1 MPRAEFYLDPSNLP
15 DTSEV
20 LKRQKGLGLLLGPA
34 LVFALQELW
43 SNSESGRSPFWN
55 AVVEFSGNAECDP
68 VARSVAARTAAE
80 LPSLRG
86 DFDGLVESLGSAS
99 ANLKHAVAAISHI
112 VGALSVRIEDNQP
125 LALEPWC
132 HFAADISRQ
141 ISDVV
146 WSLRT
151 LLFLMVERVQTS
163 EQRAE
168 LGIASRSL
176 FKHAIEHA
184 SLAQLMPAAVGFVA
198 DTYASNPPAS
208 RGLLRLIFV
217 ADHFQKHAHAE
228 VPSLARKL
236 KRMAEVDA
244 PFVAEIYAK
253 SFAAQ
258 ITDTATTL
266 MGNSQILPLSSN
278 RRQDYQHAQWEL
290 KEFFPKFLAE
300 HPDHAA
306 TALIDVI
313 TGYIALEHPPSKG
326 METWTFD
333 VGGQQA
339 TLVED
344 WSNIWAWNP
353 DDRHGGN
360 EIGMLKAVVKRL
372 QTAAPIDAIH
382 LAKVIASRNKLGVVW
397 SRLFMA
403 ASTRPD
409 VLGAVLWSYATRRP
423 FIVCRDTRKDAI
435 DFITAQYP
443 HESMASRQAFE
454 EDVLGI
460 DFPRSSEPES
470 TRNDALEVLFSTIG
484 RDHLVTPEARQ
495 FAEAAHSKSG
505 ATNER
510 PASFVVT
517 SGSGEDWW
525 WLRKEGVDLK
535 APANA
540 GLLAQVKEVKS
551 ALQLDASVEKRS
563 IPVSEGASQ
572 LAVLKRAIE
581 DASRDG
587 ADCSVTGY
595 ASGVLADGTKKVAG
609 LDVARLRE
617 QPAIVPMLVELTAEL
632 ATHASPEVGGETEKH
647 FEDSAAWG
655 SPATRI
661 EAAEAAMHLS
671 RVDTATFERLR
682 STIERL
688 LSDPHPAVRLS
699 VAQRLTALWETA
711 RAAMWELA
719 AKVVE
724 REENR
729 GVVSVFA
736 NYFLGRIVHH
746 APAEVEGLTLKLSAR
761 FGEQNDKPAEKVREQ
776 VGGIIALLWV
786 SHGRSEARASLHS
799 WLRDPAAHEAELGHV
814 FFGIRETLVLGYDT
828 TDPRDAALRGRAQEL
843 AGWAVEA
850 TAAKLEEYFARCKSG
865 ASIAE
870 AEKERATLSAK
881 LLNNVSDQFYFAA
894 GAFRHPPDKKEGL
907 ETVEQKGAFLA
918 DVAGTLR
925 RIGDVGTP
933 GTVHHL
939 IELLDFLMQANPAVV
954 FDLTAHTLLGTGRA
968 HGYQFESLGADRVV
982 ALVGRFL
989 ADHREL
995 FADEERRRQLIAC
1008 LDVFMEAG
1016 WPSARRL
1023 LYRLPELLR

>member
-1 MPRAEFYLDPSNLP
+1 MLLQPTESLLLVGEPGAGKSAVVSAAAAKLKSQGNEVLELAVDRLPVEALDGLRAELGLSHSIYDVLRNWPGCGHAYLFIDALDATRGGMSEKVFRTLIADVLALPDNRWHVVASIRSFDLQLGEEFRRLFHGSPPSDEYVDRSFSDVRHLLIPSWTAGELTELLERAPALETAITRGGARLGELALVPFNTRLLADLIGTGVKPEDFGEVRSQVQLLALYWRHRVSKHGAGAELCLRAAVAQMIGARTLRAERLASAQPDPTAFNRLMGENVLVPVPGDRYVSFRHHILFDYAASRVYLDPSNLP

-688 LSDPHPAVRLS
+688 LS
-699 VAQRLTALWETA
+699 
-711 RAAMWELA
+711 
-719 AKVVE
+719 
-724 REENR
+724 
-729 GVVSVFA
+729 
-736 NYFLGRIVHH
+736 
-746 APAEVEGLTLKLSAR
+746 APIQL
-761 FGEQNDKPAEKVREQ
+761 FGY
-776 VGGIIALLWV
+776 L
-786 SHGRSEARASLHS
+786 
-799 WLRDPAAHEAELGHV
+799 
-814 FFGIRETLVLGYDT
+814 
-828 TDPRDAALRGRAQEL
+828 
-843 AGWAVEA
+843 
-850 TAAKLEEYFARCKSG
+850 
-865 ASIAE
+865 
-870 AEKERATLSAK
+870 
-881 LLNNVSDQFYFAA
+881 
-894 GAFRHPPDKKEGL
+894 
-907 ETVEQKGAFLA
+907 
-918 DVAGTLR
+918 
-925 RIGDVGTP
+925 
-933 GTVHHL
+933 
-939 IELLDFLMQANPAVV
+939 
-954 FDLTAHTLLGTGRA
+954 
-968 HGYQFESLGADRVV
+968 
-982 ALVGRFL
+982 
-989 ADHREL
+989 
-995 FADEERRRQLIAC
+995 
-1008 LDVFMEAG
+1008 
-1016 WPSARRL
+1016 
-1023 LYRLPELLR
+1023 